1 MMPKI
6 GPTRTIKELQASAR
20 HTFHGKGRRGLPGV
34 KTDSKVVDRNAHA
47 QNGELGKR
55 ISNAVHALKKADRNG
70 PLFVLGWRLYPNKEN
85 PHWSGPT
92 HSCGCGCGC
101 SSVKNHPGRRRK

>member
-1 MMPKI
+1 MPKI
-6 GPTRTIKELQASAR
+6 GPSRTIKELNDSAR
-20 HTFHGKGRRGLPGV
+20 HTYHGKGRRGLPGV
-34 KTDSKVVDRNAHA
+34 KTDSKQVDKDAHA

-55 ISNAVHALKKADRNG
+55 ISKAVHALKKKDKNG

-85 PHWSGPT
+85 PYWSGRV

-101 SSVKNHPGRRRK
+101 SSVKDHPGPSRK

>member
-1 MMPKI
+1 MPKI

-55 ISNAVHALKKADRNG
+55 ISNAVHALNTLSILRSVSHRSARRGPSAIRCKA
-70 PLFVLGWRLYPNKEN
+70 
-85 PHWSGPT
+85 
-92 HSCGCGCGC
+92 
-101 SSVKNHPGRRRK
+101 

>member
-1 MMPKI
+1 MPKI

-20 HTFHGKGRRGLPGV
+20 HTYHGKGRRGLPGV

-55 ISNAVHALKKADRNG
+55 ISRAVHSLKKSDKNGDR
-70 PLFVLGWRLYPNKEN
+70 
-85 PHWSGPT
+85 T
-92 HSCGCGCGC
+92 
-101 SSVKNHPGRRRK
+101 SVASLVTKRPSPFTL